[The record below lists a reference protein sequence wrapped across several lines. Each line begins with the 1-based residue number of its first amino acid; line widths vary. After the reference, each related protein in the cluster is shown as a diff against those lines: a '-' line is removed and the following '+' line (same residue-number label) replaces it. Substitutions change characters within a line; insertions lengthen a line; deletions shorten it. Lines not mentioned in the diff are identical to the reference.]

1 MAMANL
7 FWIWAFLI
15 VAVGILFIFVG
26 LAAHKRVKSTKLTVI
41 KDVRNPSKPPE
52 IWYIFYN
59 PAKDNFIKMYSN
71 LFRPFRNKIN
81 PPFDLSGYKWG
92 RQMFAVRGVLGPEQ
106 PEDSNLVP
114 VHIPIVSRAGAEQF
128 CSEVAGGI
136 QHGLA
141 IRDAIEKSGLRIGDD
156 VEFDNRNF
164 TVDALGAYGVK
175 LGYDKTTKETVIV
188 GDKETEKDVK
198 VHKTEIVG
206 RADGI
211 ASIRITKTNDANL
224 KPGLANFFDTE
235 FVMRTW
241 GIVPIENSNVV
252 LENQKSAVS
261 SFNSKSN
268 DFIRSKESWATRNQ
282 ALVGFI
288 MISFVF
294 AVVASILI
302 YTTQGY
308 VHSVVGGAQQELTGF
323 GQTLVNMMRQQP
335 SGAGAA
341 TTTIAQT
348 GPV

>member
-1 MAMANL
+1 
-7 FWIWAFLI
+7 
-15 VAVGILFIFVG
+15 
-26 LAAHKRVKSTKLTVI
+26 
-41 KDVRNPSKPPE
+41 
-52 IWYIFYN
+52 
-59 PAKDNFIKMYSN
+59 
-71 LFRPFRNKIN
+71 
-81 PPFDLSGYKWG
+81 
-92 RQMFAVRGVLGPEQ
+92 
-106 PEDSNLVP
+106 
-114 VHIPIVSRAGAEQF
+114 
-128 CSEVAGGI
+128 VAGGI